1 VNLTPKNEL
10 PHFLTKAMTS
20 WLFQYYAES
29 FDTITEIG
37 RFEWE
42 YIVDKRNPQKPRKKP
57 IIKEYHTQKTDSF
70 SRSIYF
76 LEENQHTLFVYLNS
90 GIALSGQS
98 VVNQY
103 IWDGTTFIKQPK
115 RSYFLIR

>member
-1 VNLTPKNEL
+1 MP
-10 PHFLTKAMTS
+10 

-42 YIVDKRNPQKPRKKP
+42 FIVDKRNPKNPRKKTN
-57 IIKEYHTQKTDSF
+57 IKEYHTRKTESF

-76 LEENQHTLFVYLNS
+76 LEKNQNTLFVYLTS
-90 GIALSGQS
+90 GFQLSGQS
-98 VVNQY
+98 VIYQCN
-103 IWDGTTFIKQPK
+103 WNGTAFVKQPK
-115 RSYFLIR
+115 KILSIIR

>member
-1 VNLTPKNEL
+1 VNTTPKNAL
-10 PHFLTKAMTS
+10 PHFLTKTMTS
-20 WLFQYYAES
+20 WLFQYYGES

-57 IIKEYHTQKTDSF
+57 IIKEYHTQKTESF

-76 LEENQHTLFVYLNS
+76 LEENEYTLFVYLTT
-90 GIALSGQS
+90 GFQLSGQS
-98 VVNQY
+98 VIYQY
-103 IWDGTTFIKQPK
+103 NWNGTAFVKQPK
-115 RSYFLIR
+115 KILSIIR